1 MGSGAV
7 THLAGG
13 DPVQVERAA
22 SMALQ
27 ANIGI
32 PCDPIPGGKEFPCI
46 TRTIRAAVTM
56 PLYADM
62 ALFGMDP
69 ILPYHEMLLAI
80 RRHREISPRARL
92 HDGVNVCP
100 AACRCQEFLSGSL
113 MADKLKYEAPQE
125 PGIQS

>member
-7 THLAGG
+7 TWLAGG
-13 DPVQVERAA
+13 DGVQVERAA

-62 ALFGMDP
+62 ALCGMDP
-69 ILPYHEMLLAI
+69 IIPYHEMLYAI
-80 RRHREISPRARL
+80 KKHRQISSHACL

-100 AACRCQEFLSGSL
+100 AAGRCADFLSGEL
-113 MADKLKYEAPQE
+113 MAGKLKYEA
-125 PGIQS
+125 